1 MKKPANKPVYNEE
14 RFSSCK
20 NSNMNNSDDKMP
32 LMASGNKNSSKKRMV
47 FYYADWCGHC
57 THTKPEWKKLED
69 MGGSEY
75 VPQVQVEDYL
85 IKENEY
91 EDVNELISKT
101 LSKLLERR
109 IIIK

>member
-1 MKKPANKPVYNEE
+1 MSQDLQIKRLLEEIQENKHKKI
-14 RFSSCK
+14 
-20 NSNMNNSDDKMP
+20 
-32 LMASGNKNSSKKRMV
+32 V
-47 FYYADWCGHC
+47 FYTLDGCPACNELKQKSEKIGLVWENVEMDGNDVM
-57 THTKPEWKKLED
+57 WKKIEE
-69 MGGSEY
+69 MGGSDY

-101 LSKLLERR
+101 LSRLLERR

>member
-1 MKKPANKPVYNEE
+1 MSQNLQIKRLLEEIQENSHKKI
-14 RFSSCK
+14 
-20 NSNMNNSDDKMP
+20 
-32 LMASGNKNSSKKRMV
+32 V
-47 FYYADWCGHC
+47 FYTLDGCPAGNELKEKSEKIGLVWESVEMNGN
-57 THTKPEWKKLED
+57 EVMWKKLED

-101 LSKLLERR
+101 LSRLLERR